1 MKNYAQHVKEKL
13 MESIKSLESLKDT
26 YVQHANK
33 DFTRTRELPF
43 DTMIKLIL
51 EMEGGTLGHELRHY
65 FSFDLAMPTVS
76 AFVQRRSLI
85 SPDAF
90 LYLFHA
96 FNFAVPSKN
105 LFEGYRLVACDGT
118 DLNIARN
125 SNDKENYF
133 QSNPGEKGYNL
144 LHLNALYDLCSKRY
158 LDALIQPGRKE
169 NEFRAICQMADRF
182 PYSGK
187 TLFIAARGYAS
198 YNVFAHIAR
207 KGMNYHIISE
217 KDAGIYDAMNKGIRK
232 ASGEIIGII
241 NSDDWYE
248 VNALKTMVRNF
259 QVTDFDYYYADVCL
273 HKADGSKFI
282 KHSKMDHI
290 VTSRH
295 WNHPTCFVR
304 KAVYDE
310 LGTFKNEGIHD
321 DFDFFLRVRK
331 AEKKVVIENQVLA
344 NFRTG
349 GASNDKTI
357 KKCLKRCKDRFQCYV
372 SNGYSPLYLIEC
384 VGIELAKVILS

>member
-1 MKNYAQHVKEKL
+1 M
-13 MESIKSLESLKDT
+13 
-26 YVQHANK
+26 
-33 DFTRTRELPF
+33 
-43 DTMIKLIL
+43 
-51 EMEGGTLGHELRHY
+51 
-65 FSFDLAMPTVS
+65 
-76 AFVQRRSLI
+76 
-85 SPDAF
+85 
-90 LYLFHA
+90 
-96 FNFAVPSKN
+96 
-105 LFEGYRLVACDGT
+105 
-118 DLNIARN
+118 
-125 SNDKENYF
+125 
-133 QSNPGEKGYNL
+133 
-144 LHLNALYDLCSKRY
+144 NAL
-158 LDALIQPGRKE
+158 Q
-169 NEFRAICQMADRF
+169 
-182 PYSGK
+182 
-187 TLFIAARGYAS
+187 
-198 YNVFAHIAR
+198 
-207 KGMNYHIISE
+207 
-217 KDAGIYDAMNKGIRK
+217 
-232 ASGEIIGII
+232 
-241 NSDDWYE
+241 
-248 VNALKTMVRNF
+248 TMVRNF

-331 AEKKVVIENQVLA
+331 AGKKVVIENQVLA